1 MAVYAYPYHHCI
13 VWEAELG
20 RRKLPFGQFRENLTI
35 AGLGEDSTRV
45 GDLFRIGTALF
56 RITQPRIPCRPRLS
70 PVRCHRPS
78 QPARAAELELRWN
91 NALGR
96 VAEFETRIADHV
108 AVTPP
113 RSETVLARK

>member
-78 QPARAAELELRWN
+78 QPARGRGTGVALEQCARARRRIRNEDRGSRRSNATALRN
-91 NALGR
+91 G
-96 VAEFETRIADHV
+96 V
-108 AVTPP
+108 
-113 RSETVLARK
+113 S